1 MKPRQTYNTDNQLI
15 ECIRPIL
22 PSIRNTPYGKRI
34 QSKLARE
41 DSSFGYGGGYEGG
54 GGRGGR
60 GGFREDRGR
69 GGGYHR
75 HLGRPQLQHVNALT
89 EVYGS
94 QGGPY
99 MGGPPQYGMP
109 QGHHP
114 HPSQGHGHG
123 GHGHGGHGHMAP
135 THTGMS
141 YHAPGP
147 DGQPWLHLRG
157 PGGQP
162 APNWPVH
169 EGANIG
175 QLPSSNEG
183 TPAPSVHGD
192 HPGMDNGVMWDQQFM
207 PFNNGQLPPPNGHH
221 HSQYQM
227 M

>member
-1 MKPRQTYNTDNQLI
+1 M
-15 ECIRPIL
+15 
-22 PSIRNTPYGKRI
+22 
-34 QSKLARE
+34 
-41 DSSFGYGGGYEGG
+41 
-54 GGRGGR
+54 
-60 GGFREDRGR
+60 
-69 GGGYHR
+69 
-75 HLGRPQLQHVNALT
+75 
-89 EVYGS
+89 
-94 QGGPY
+94 
-99 MGGPPQYGMP
+99 GPPQYGMP

-114 HPSQGHGHG
+114 HPQGHGH

-192 HPGMDNGVMWDQQFM
+192 HLGMENGVNMWDQQFM
-207 PFNNGQLPPPNGHH
+207 PFNNGQLPPPNGHAHGGHPH
-221 HSQYQM
+221 HLHHQM

>member
-1 MKPRQTYNTDNQLI
+1 MN
-15 ECIRPIL
+15 
-22 PSIRNTPYGKRI
+22 
-34 QSKLARE
+34 
-41 DSSFGYGGGYEGG
+41 
-54 GGRGGR
+54 
-60 GGFREDRGR
+60 
-69 GGGYHR
+69 
-75 HLGRPQLQHVNALT
+75 
-89 EVYGS
+89 
-94 QGGPY
+94 
-99 MGGPPQYGMP
+99 
-109 QGHHP
+109 
-114 HPSQGHGHG
+114 
-123 GHGHGGHGHMAP
+123 P

-192 HPGMDNGVMWDQQFM
+192 HLAMDNGVMWDQQFM
-207 PFNNGQLPPPNGHH
+207 QFNNGQLPPPNGHPH
-221 HSQYQM
+221 HLHHQM

>member
-1 MKPRQTYNTDNQLI
+1 M
-15 ECIRPIL
+15 
-22 PSIRNTPYGKRI
+22 
-34 QSKLARE
+34 
-41 DSSFGYGGGYEGG
+41 
-54 GGRGGR
+54 
-60 GGFREDRGR
+60 
-69 GGGYHR
+69 
-75 HLGRPQLQHVNALT
+75 
-89 EVYGS
+89 
-94 QGGPY
+94 
-99 MGGPPQYGMP
+99 GPPQYGMP

-114 HPSQGHGHG
+114 HPSQHQHNGHG
-123 GHGHGGHGHMAP
+123 GHMNP

-192 HPGMDNGVMWDQQFM
+192 YSGTDNGVMWDQQFM
-207 PFNNGQLPPPNGHH
+207 QFNNGQLPPPNGHPH
-221 HSQYQM
+221 HLHHQM